1 MSLFRTLLSQ
11 LSSSRLPSEYQEVE
25 WIKGD
30 GNSFIDLEIS
40 ASGGILCEH
49 EVEYNSDYT
58 SLSVDG
64 GGAIAAHNS
73 AYPYGRCQGY
83 YKPQA
88 NSWELGYGETY
99 PQTSDTLVYDHKY
112 HIEYCTFYDQA
123 YLDVDGVRKIS
134 SSGQNVT
141 STNVYVFGTYWQV
154 AYPTSACTI
163 AKLYYAKIYKKIDN
177 VVTLVRDL
185 IPCYRKSDN
194 EIGVYDLVTEKFYM
208 NARNGKFTCHPKPAH
223 GLPSEYQEVEWIKG
237 SGSQYINT
245 NYVATGGMTCEF
257 NVTYESDYTTYNSNG
272 GYIIGSHAP
281 NYPYGRSGAWYVKGD
296 KKWQLGYGEQ
306 TPMYSKALTYG
317 KEYHVKFSTIIG
329 NAWLEV
335 DGTRLITNT
344 STQTITTTPVYVFA
358 HQYDL
363 DHGGICTIA
372 KLHYGKIYD
381 STNTLIRE
389 FIPCY
394 RKSDNVIGLYDKVN
408 DVFYTNT
415 GTGTFTKGPDV

>member
-11 LSSSRLPSEYQEVE
+11 LQSGGLPKEYQQVE
-25 WIKGD
+25 WIKND
-30 GNSFIDLEIS
+30 GNSYINLDIS
-40 ASGGILCEH
+40 ASGGILCDH
-49 EVEYNSDYT
+49 EIEYGTDYA
-58 SLSVDG
+58 SLNVDG
-64 GGAIAAHNS
+64 GGAIMAHGAS
-73 AYPYGRCQGY
+73 YPYGRCTGY
-83 YKPQA
+83 YKA
-88 NSWELGYGETY
+88 GISSWELGYGEIY
-99 PQTSDTLVYDHKY
+99 PDVRGTMVYNHKY
-112 HIEYCTFYDQA
+112 HIEYCTFYDEA
-123 YLDVDGVRKIS
+123 YLDVDGVRIITQ
-134 SSGQNVT
+134 SGQNVT
-141 STNVYVFGTYWQV
+141 NTNVYVFSNYG
-154 AYPTSACTI
+154 AI
-163 AKLYYAKIYKKIDN
+163 ANNWKNPIIKLYNGKIYKKINN
-177 VVTLVRDL
+177 VLTLVRDL

-194 EIGVYDLVTEKFYM
+194 AIGLYDLVENKFYG
-208 NARNGKFTCHPKPAH
+208 NDGTGKFICYPKPPH
-223 GLPSEYQEVEWIKG
+223 GLPGEYQEVEWIKG

-245 NYVATGGMTCEF
+245 GYVATGGMTCEF
-257 NVTYESDYTTYNSNG
+257 DVTYESDYTTYNSNG

-306 TPMYSKALTYG
+306 TPMYSMTMVYG
-317 KEYHVKFSTIIG
+317 IPYNVKFSTIIG

-335 DGTRLITNT
+335 DGTRIITNT

-408 DVFYTNT
+408 NVFYTNN
-415 GTGTFTKGPDV
+415 GTGTFTKGSDV